1 MADANLSTVTKA
13 IAVLGAFSY
22 DEPVLGVSELSR
34 RLGMGKS
41 SVHRVLQTLLDV
53 GFVTKTAD
61 DRYRLGLRLYELGQL
76 AVASLRLREVA
87 HPFLER
93 LRNESGETAH
103 LAVLEGT
110 DVVYLDR
117 FESPRTLRLFS
128 RVGHRGP
135 SYSTSSGKV
144 LLAYGPAEVV
154 DAVIAAGLKRS
165 APRTITQ
172 RSRLLR
178 ALDEVRAQGY
188 AVSVEEREPGVSSVG
203 APVFGHHGGCVAAV
217 SIAGPVM
224 RMSPE
229 QLPRLTRLVCRCAAD
244 ISTAMGW
251 DPARQ
256 RAAARPDILP
266 ARGLRGA

>member
-1 MADANLSTVTKA
+1 MADSNLSTVA
-13 IAVLGAFSY
+13 RALAVLGAFSY

-34 RLGMGKS
+34 RLGLGKS
-41 SVHRVLQTLLDV
+41 SVHRMLQTLLEA
-53 GFVTKTAD
+53 GFVAKTGD

-93 LRNESGETAH
+93 LRNETGETAH

-135 SYSTSSGKV
+135 AYSTSSGKV
-144 LLAYGPAEVV
+144 LLAFGAPETVE
-154 DAVIAAGLKRS
+154 AVIANGLRRS

-172 RSRLLR
+172 RSTLLR
-178 ALDEVRAQGY
+178 ALDEVRRQGY
-188 AVSVEEREPGVSSVG
+188 AVSVEEREPGVTSVG
-203 APVFGHHGGCVAAV
+203 APVFGHDGSCIAAV

-224 RMSPE
+224 RMTPE
-229 QLPRLTRLVCRCAAD
+229 QLPKLVRLVRRCAAD
-244 ISTAMGW
+244 ISTSMGW
-251 DPARQ
+251 RPA
-256 RAAARPDILP
+256 AETL
-266 ARGLRGA
+266 GLGRVGSGRRSG

>member
-13 IAVLGAFSY
+13 LAVLGAFSY

-41 SVHRVLQTLLDV
+41 SVHRVLQTLLDA

-87 HPFLER
+87 HPYLER

-110 DVVYLDR
+110 EVVYLDR

-135 SYSTSSGKV
+135 AYSTSSGKV
-144 LLAYGPAEVV
+144 LLAFGPAEVV
-154 DAVIAAGLKRS
+154 EDVIAAGLRRS

-172 RSRLLR
+172 RSTLLR
-178 ALDEVRAQGY
+178 ALEQVRTQGY
-188 AVSVEEREPGVSSVG
+188 AISVEEREPGVTSVG
-203 APVFGHHGGCVAAV
+203 APVFGHEGSCIAAV

-224 RMSPE
+224 RMTPE
-229 QLPRLTRLVCRCAAD
+229 HLPRLTRLVCRCAAD

-251 DPARQ
+251 DPSRRRSAPVADSGAVTR
-256 RAAARPDILP
+256 
-266 ARGLRGA
+266 LRGA